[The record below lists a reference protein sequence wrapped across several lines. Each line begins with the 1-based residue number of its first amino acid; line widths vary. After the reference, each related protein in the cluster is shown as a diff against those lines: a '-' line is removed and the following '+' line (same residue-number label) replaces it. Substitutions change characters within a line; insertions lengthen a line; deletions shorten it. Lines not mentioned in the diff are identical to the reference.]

1 MDKIRALILLARR
14 QLRLAHAAEA
24 VATGLVAAAILAA
37 LLTGYAKLSPYAIL
51 TSTMFASAITG
62 AFAVSV
68 IVVLVL
74 RAREAPTEATLA
86 LRIDERLHLS
96 ERLTTALALE
106 RSTDAY
112 ARCAVS
118 DAVESASKPDAAK
131 RVKAAFPVRIP
142 DRAYWATSALAASIG
157 LQIFAPVY
165 AWPIAEDV
173 EAEPVK
179 LAQKKASTDAI
190 ERVKQELESS
200 KALPP
205 EIKSAMAKVAANAD
219 EKTGD
224 EPTEDAR
231 REAIKRMGD
240 LQKKLDALHDRP
252 DARTNDAL
260 KQDLSSLEKQ
270 DGEVAK
276 FAEALSKGDF
286 AAAKQELGELTKK
299 LESGEMTEA
308 EKNAAKDAL
317 EKMAKSLEALAEKQ
331 ESLKKALEEAGLD
344 SQLANNAEALE
355 RAIAENNNLNE
366 QQRAELKKAAAGAK
380 ASQKA
385 LKQMAKSAKSAAKPK
400 QQQQQ
405 QKPGQQQQ
413 QQKPGQQQ
421 QKPGEGGDCP
431 NPGQNPGEGK
441 SGESG
446 QPQEGQQSEGNE
458 SGGEGLAELAESL
471 SELEITEQMLAEAEA
486 LSNMSESESQSL
498 GEGMC
503 KGGNCNNPDD
513 AQGSKMGQGTQRGMA
528 GGRAQGGN
536 TGKSK
541 TPTGVKSQKAKSNTV
556 GGDIIARQLI
566 ENPNPEIG
574 ESMIPSESI
583 AEAVDGGAGVA
594 VSEEQVPSHLKE
606 AHQHYFGT
614 LKRELAKR
622 ASDAA
627 AAPAAAPDDSS
638 GAAVKPS
645 GAAVKTGGAA
655 VKPGGAAVG
664 K

>member
-503 KGGNCNNPDD
+503 KGGNCNNPGD

-528 GGRAQGGN
+528 SGRAQGGN

-627 AAPAAAPDDSS
+627 AAKPA
-638 GAAVKPS
+638 GAAVKP
-645 GAAVKTGGAA
+645 A
-655 VKPGGAAVG
+655 GAAVG

>member
-14 QLRLAHAAEA
+14 QLRLAHTAEA

-252 DARTNDAL
+252 EARTNDAL

-413 QQKPGQQQ
+413 KPGQQQ

-503 KGGNCNNPDD
+503 KGGNCNNPGD

-627 AAPAAAPDDSS
+627 AAKPA
-638 GAAVKPS
+638 
-645 GAAVKTGGAA
+645 
-655 VKPGGAAVG
+655 GAAVG

>member
-14 QLRLAHAAEA
+14 QLRLAHTAEA

-200 KALPP
+200 KALPN

-627 AAPAAAPDDSS
+627 AA
-638 GAAVKPS
+638 
-645 GAAVKTGGAA
+645 
-655 VKPGGAAVG
+655 KPGGAAVG

>member
-14 QLRLAHAAEA
+14 QLRLAHTAEA

-51 TSTMFASAITG
+51 TSTMFVSAITG

-200 KALPP
+200 KALPT
-205 EIKSAMAKVAANAD
+205 EIKSALAKVAANAD
-219 EKTGD
+219 ERTGD

-405 QKPGQQQQ
+405 KPGQQQQ
-413 QQKPGQQQ
+413 KPGQQQQQ

-503 KGGNCNNPDD
+503 KGGNCNNPGD
-513 AQGSKMGQGTQRGMA
+513 AQGSKMGQGSERGMA
-528 GGRAQGGN
+528 RGPGGRAQGGN

-583 AEAVDGGAGVA
+583 SEAVDGGAGVA

-622 ASDAA
+622 ASDAT
-627 AAPAAAPDDSS
+627 AAPAAAPADSS

-645 GAAVKTGGAA
+645 GAAVKPA
-655 VKPGGAAVG
+655 GAAVG

>member
-200 KALPP
+200 KALPN

-503 KGGNCNNPDD
+503 KGGNCNNPGD

-583 AEAVDGGAGVA
+583 SEAVDGGAGVA

-627 AAPAAAPDDSS
+627 AAKPA
-638 GAAVKPS
+638 GAAVKP
-645 GAAVKTGGAA
+645 A
-655 VKPGGAAVG
+655 GAAVG

>member
-14 QLRLAHAAEA
+14 QLRLAHTAEA

-179 LAQKKASTDAI
+179 LAQKKASIDAI

-200 KALPP
+200 KALPT
-205 EIKSAMAKVAANAD
+205 EIKSALAKVAANAD

-252 DARTNDAL
+252 EARTNDAL

-413 QQKPGQQQ
+413 KPGQQQ
-421 QKPGEGGDCP
+421 QQQQPGEGGDSP

-503 KGGNCNNPDD
+503 KGGNCNNPGDNP
-513 AQGSKMGQGTQRGMA
+513 GSKMGQGTQRGMA

-627 AAPAAAPDDSS
+627 AA
-638 GAAVKPS
+638 KPS
-645 GAAVKTGGAA
+645 GAAV
-655 VKPGGAAVG
+655 G

>member
-200 KALPP
+200 KALPT
-205 EIKSAMAKVAANAD
+205 EIKSALAKVAANAD

-299 LESGEMTEA
+299 LDSGEMTEA

-583 AEAVDGGAGVA
+583 SEAVDGGAGVA

-627 AAPAAAPDDSS
+627 AA
-638 GAAVKPS
+638 KPS
-645 GAAVKTGGAA
+645 GAAV
-655 VKPGGAAVG
+655 G

>member
-68 IVVLVL
+68 IVVLSL

-190 ERVKQELESS
+190 ERVKQELKSS

-413 QQKPGQQQ
+413 KPGQQQQQ

-503 KGGNCNNPDD
+503 KGGNCNNPGDNP
-513 AQGSKMGQGTQRGMA
+513 GSKMGQGTQRGMA

-583 AEAVDGGAGVA
+583 SEAVDGGAGVA

-627 AAPAAAPDDSS
+627 AAKPAGAAVEPS
-638 GAAVKPS
+638 GAAVKP
-645 GAAVKTGGAA
+645 T
-655 VKPGGAAVG
+655 GAAVG

>member
-14 QLRLAHAAEA
+14 QLRLAHTAEA

-37 LLTGYAKLSPYAIL
+37 LLTGYAKLSPHAIL

-68 IVVLVL
+68 IVVLSL

-200 KALPP
+200 KALPT
-205 EIKSAMAKVAANAD
+205 EIKSALAKVAANAD

-413 QQKPGQQQ
+413 QQKPG
-421 QKPGEGGDCP
+421 EGGDSP

-503 KGGNCNNPDD
+503 KGGNCNNPGD

-528 GGRAQGGN
+528 SGRAQGGN

-583 AEAVDGGAGVA
+583 SEAVDGGAGVA

-622 ASDAA
+622 ASDAT
-627 AAPAAAPDDSS
+627 AAPAAAPADSS
-638 GAAVKPS
+638 GAAVKPAGAAVKPS
-645 GAAVKTGGAA
+645 GAAVKPA
-655 VKPGGAAVG
+655 GAAVG

>member
-14 QLRLAHAAEA
+14 QLRLAHTAEA

-165 AWPIAEDV
+165 AWPIAEDI

-200 KALPP
+200 KALPT
-205 EIKSAMAKVAANAD
+205 EIKSALAKVAANAD

-385 LKQMAKSAKSAAKPK
+385 LKQMAKSAKSAAKPG

-421 QKPGEGGDCP
+421 QQQKPGQQQQQQKPGEGGDSP

-503 KGGNCNNPDD
+503 KGGNCNKPGDNP
-513 AQGSKMGQGTQRGMA
+513 GSKMGEGTQRGMA

-583 AEAVDGGAGVA
+583 SEAVDGGAGVA

-622 ASDAA
+622 ASDAT
-627 AAPAAAPDDSS
+627 AAPAAAPADSS

-645 GAAVKTGGAA
+645 GAAV
-655 VKPGGAAVG
+655 G

>member
-14 QLRLAHAAEA
+14 QLRLAHTAEA

-37 LLTGYAKLSPYAIL
+37 LLTGYAKLSPHAIL

-68 IVVLVL
+68 IVVLSL

-200 KALPP
+200 KALPT
-205 EIKSAMAKVAANAD
+205 EIKSALAKVAANAD

-308 EKNAAKDAL
+308 
-317 EKMAKSLEALAEKQ
+317 AKSLEALAEKQ

-413 QQKPGQQQ
+413 QQKPG
-421 QKPGEGGDCP
+421 EGGDSP

-503 KGGNCNNPDD
+503 KGGNCNNPGD

-528 GGRAQGGN
+528 SGRAQGGN

-583 AEAVDGGAGVA
+583 SEAVDGGAGVA

-622 ASDAA
+622 ASDAT
-627 AAPAAAPDDSS
+627 AAPAAAPADSS
-638 GAAVKPS
+638 GAAVKPAGAAVKPS
-645 GAAVKTGGAA
+645 GAAVKPA
-655 VKPGGAAVG
+655 GAAVG